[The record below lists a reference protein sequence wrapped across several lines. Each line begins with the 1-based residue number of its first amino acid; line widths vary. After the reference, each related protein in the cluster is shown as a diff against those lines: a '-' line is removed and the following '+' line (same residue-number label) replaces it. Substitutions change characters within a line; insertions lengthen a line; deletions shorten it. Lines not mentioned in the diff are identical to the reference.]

1 MSKKQ
6 EITFMSVP
14 YNERVKIYNEQK
26 KHATEKAMNSEK
38 IHYKSTNDPE
48 RFKEFLEKRLELWD
62 SLKSNVIENG
72 RLKKGFTSRY
82 HEKMYDRTNEII
94 QSLTC

>member
-1 MSKKQ
+1 
-6 EITFMSVP
+6 MSVP

-72 RLKKGFTSRY
+72 RLKKGFTNRY
-82 HEKMYDRTNEII
+82 H
-94 QSLTC
+94 

>member
-6 EITFMSVP
+6 EVIFVSVP

-72 RLKKGFTSRY
+72 RLKKGFTNRY
-82 HEKMYDRTNEII
+82 HEKMYDKTNEII

>member
-1 MSKKQ
+1 MSKK
-6 EITFMSVP
+6 EEVIFMSVP

>member
-1 MSKKQ
+1 MSKK
-6 EITFMSVP
+6 EEVIFVSVP
-14 YNERVKIYNEQK
+14 YSERVKIYNEQK
-26 KHATEKAMNSEK
+26 KSATEKAMNSEK
-38 IHYKSTNDPE
+38 IHYKSNNDPE

-72 RLKKGFTSRY
+72 RLRKGFTNRY
-82 HEKMYDRTNEII
+82 HENMYDKTNEII

>member
-1 MSKKQ
+1 MSKK
-6 EITFMSVP
+6 EEVIFMSVP

-48 RFKEFLEKRLELWD
+48 RFKEFL
-62 SLKSNVIENG
+62 
-72 RLKKGFTSRY
+72 
-82 HEKMYDRTNEII
+82 
-94 QSLTC
+94 